1 MNWAWGLCLKPNIKF
16 VLMALADACDD
27 DGYCWP
33 SVPTLARK
41 TGLDDRSVQRIL
53 MKLKAD
59 GLLRVEPRYR
69 KDGSPTS
76 NGYRLRINP
85 PGDKLSPPLPAACHQ
100 VVTSVSPP
108 GDAHVTLTT
117 IEHTN
122 QPKPLP
128 LRQSAPAGEGSGGDL
143 IYPKQLSPQEVVLAR
158 RTLAALP
165 PALGQELLDELTG
178 RLNAKALRGAPLSYL
193 RALIARAEA
202 GTFTPEVGVRVA
214 QARERRQESGALEPR
229 DSPVRAPPCPA
240 DPGEHLAR
248 IRQVLIRS
256 PSYTEV
262 AGQRT
267 LAPASRK

>member
-1 MNWAWGLCLKPNIKF
+1 MNWAWGLRLKPNVKF

-41 TGLDDRSVQRIL
+41 TCLEDRSVQRIL
-53 MKLKAD
+53 NQLKVD
-59 GLLRVEPRYR
+59 GLIRVEPRYR

-85 PGDKLSPPLPAACHQ
+85 PGDTLSPPLPAACHQ
-100 VVTSVSPP
+100 VVTPVSPP
-108 GDAHVTLTT
+108 GDARVTLTT

-128 LRQSAPAGEGSGGDL
+128 LRQSAPAGEGGRGDL
-143 IYPKQLSPQEVVLAR
+143 IYPKQLSSKEVVLATR
-158 RTLAALP
+158 QLAALTP
-165 PALGQELLDELTG
+165 ELAQALLDELAG

-193 RALIARAEA
+193 RALIVRADA

-214 QARERRQESGALEPR
+214 QARERPREPRPLKPR

-248 IRQVLIRS
+248 IRQVLV
-256 PSYTEV
+256 P
-262 AGQRT
+262 
-267 LAPASRK
+267 KN